1 MAWFAILGA
10 AVLGL
15 TYRGLADAPNNP
27 EPDEWGPLAMAGAE
41 FVQDDRCTTC
51 HVTGGAASPL
61 AATRLRRDPEWLQ
74 THVADPQII
83 APGLREA
90 PGGGMTRSQALSV
103 LNYMRKIRAG
113 GAPPEVPGAEHAA
126 ILVYG
131 QFCANCHVLDGE
143 GGTSGPDL
151 TRAGQRRDAQFLRD
165 WITDPTAIDDFSNM
179 PAFGE
184 QLSAAQMDAIVK
196 YLAARK

>member
-1 MAWFAILGA
+1 
-10 AVLGL
+10 L
-15 TYRGLADAPNNP
+15 T
-27 EPDEWGPLAMAGAE
+27 
-41 FVQDDRCTTC
+41 
-51 HVTGGAASPL
+51 
-61 AATRLRRDPEWLQ
+61 

-90 PGGGMTRSQALSV
+90 PGGGMTRSQALSI
-103 LNYMRKIRAG
+103 LHYMRKVRAG
-113 GAPPEVPGAEHAA
+113 GEPPAPGPDHVAVV
-126 ILVYG
+126 VYG
-131 QFCANCHVLDGE
+131 QFCANCHVLDGA

-165 WITDPTAIDDFSNM
+165 WITDPSAIDDFSNM

-184 QLSAAQMDAIVK
+184 QLSDEQMDAIVA